1 MIYALISD
9 VHGNLEA
16 LTAVMKDIED
26 NTAAEKIAFLGDAVG
41 YGANP
46 NEVLQILNARC
57 ELKLMGNHDYTAIG
71 LLDAADFNPY
81 ARQAMEFTAAVLN
94 SESISI
100 LASLKLTGETSDM
113 QMVHATPDAPAAWN
127 YCLSIHEAER
137 QFQHFQKRICFLGH
151 SHKPIVYGHDY
162 AGATVALRPDKIA
175 LEKESRYIVNI
186 GSVGQP
192 RDGDP
197 RACYALFDADTDTID
212 YRRVAYDVATA
223 QAKMAAANL
232 PDYLIERL
240 SSGK

>member
-16 LTAVMKDIED
+16 LTAVLKDIND
-26 NTAAEKIAFLGDAVG
+26 NSAAEKIAFLGDAVG

-46 NEVLQILNARC
+46 NEVLAIINSEC
-57 ELKLMGNHDYTAIG
+57 EVKLMGNHDYTAIG
-71 LLDAADFNPY
+71 LLDASDFNPY
-81 ARQAMEFTAAVLN
+81 ARQAIEFTTAVL
-94 SESISI
+94 SSDAISI
-100 LASLKLTGETSDM
+100 LASLKLTCEAGEM
-113 QMVHATPDAPAAWN
+113 QLVHATPDAPSAWN

-137 QFQHFQKRICFLGH
+137 QFGHFQKRICCLGH
-151 SHKPIVYGHDY
+151 SHKPIVYGHTY
-162 AGATVALRPDKIA
+162 AGETHAISPDEVR

-197 RACYALFDADTDTID
+197 RACYALFDSEEDTLS

-223 QAKMAAANL
+223 QAKMAAVNL
-232 PDYLIERL
+232 PDFLIERL